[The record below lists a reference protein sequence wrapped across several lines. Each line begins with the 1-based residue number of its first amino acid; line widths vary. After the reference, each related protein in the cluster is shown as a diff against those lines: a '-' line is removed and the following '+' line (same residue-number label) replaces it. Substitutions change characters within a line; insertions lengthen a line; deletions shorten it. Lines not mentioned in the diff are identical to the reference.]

1 MSIRDSMGSD
11 EGTTIGELKEEISR
25 FVTERDW
32 DRFHRPKDVAMALSI
47 EAGELMELYLWDRSP
62 DREHLMDELGD
73 VLFFLVDMS
82 IRENIDLSEAFRRK
96 MGKNMEKYPSSIVR
110 GRDDKYTSYLEGR

>member
-1 MSIRDSMGSD
+1 MGSD
-11 EGTTIGELKEEISR
+11 EVTTIDDLKKEISR

-62 DREHLMDELGD
+62 DREDLMDELGD

-82 IRENIDLSEAFRRK
+82 IRENMDLSEAFRRK
-96 MGKNMEKYPSSIVR
+96 MEKNDEKYPSSLVR
-110 GRDDKYTSYLEGR
+110 GRDDKYTAYMGGR